1 MGAYNLFSTV
11 FYLGDIL
18 SYLRLMALGM
28 ATGGV
33 AMAINIVAQTAREFP
48 YVGIILAILLLIGGH
63 LFNAAMSSLGA
74 FVHTMRLQFVE
85 FFPKFLVGG
94 GREFRPLQK
103 QYKYVVLNHGST
115 KQ

>member
-1 MGAYNLFSTV
+1 MGLFNLFSAI

-33 AMAINIVAQTAREFP
+33 AMAINVLAKTLSDIPV
-48 YVGIILAILLLIGGH
+48 VGVVLAIVLLVVGH
-63 LFNAAMSSLGA
+63 VGNTALSALGA

-85 FFPKFLVGG
+85 YFPKFLIGG
-94 GREFRPLQK
+94 GHEFEPLNK
-103 QYKYVVLNHGST
+103 KYEHIYISKET
-115 KQ
+115 D